1 MSLTEYKIIDFHT
14 HPFLELKDNICLHT
28 EFLSMDKSTILNA
41 MNRLG
46 IEKFCGSVI
55 SEISDRDS
63 VWQIIKQNNATAL
76 TLRDFYKGRYV
87 PGFHIHPDYERES
100 LEEIE
105 FMHANNV
112 NLIGELVPE
121 RYLWS
126 VPYGDK
132 KLDAILDLA
141 KDYQMVVSIHSQ
153 DLDGIDKMAKKHK
166 DCIFVVAHPGE
177 KPTLEKHI
185 ENMKR
190 NENLYLD
197 LSGTGIFRYGV
208 VNRLINQV
216 GGDRLVYGTDY
227 PICEPSIY
235 IGGILFDNKISN
247 LDKEKIFYKNA
258 KRLLKL

>member
-1 MSLTEYKIIDFHT
+1 MCLHDYKIIDFHT
-14 HPFLELKDNICLHT
+14 HPFADKKDNICAHT
-28 EFLSMDKSTILNA
+28 DFISMDKNSILFE
-41 MNRLG
+41 MDRFG

-55 SEISDRDS
+55 SEITEKDNI
-63 VWQIIKQNNATAL
+63 WQIVKQNNETAL
-76 TLRDFYKGRYV
+76 ELKAFYKDRYV
-87 PGFHIHPDYERES
+87 AGFHIHPDFEKES

-105 FMHANNV
+105 FMHAKNV

-121 RYLWS
+121 RYRWS

-132 KLDAILDLA
+132 KLDSILDLA
-141 KDYQMVVSIHSQ
+141 SNYQMVISIHSQ
-153 DLDGIDKMAKKHK
+153 DLDGIDKMADKHK

-185 ENMKR
+185 ENMQKH
-190 NENLYLD
+190 ENLYLD

-216 GGDRLVYGTDY
+216 GSDRIIYGTDY
-227 PICEPSIY
+227 PVCEPTIY
-235 IGGILFDNKISN
+235 IGGILLDNKIPN
-247 LDKEKIFYKNA
+247 ADKEKIFYKNA